1 MSGMRLWIGTSTM
14 LTLVLADACGGE
26 GPPAGQSRP
35 VTSTPAPSGVPPEF
49 RPACGHPGATVVVR
63 HEPVTVAHAT
73 CDLTGVTVEMK
84 NCGGAVVPHLGE
96 GVGTS
101 SGITVSVDRKSG
113 DVTVSVPGPCGN
125 Y

>member
-1 MSGMRLWIGTSTM
+1 MTGMRWWVGTSTV
-14 LTLVLADACGGE
+14 LTVVLAAGCGGE
-26 GPPAGQSRP
+26 APPSNESRP
-35 VTSTPAPSGVPPEF
+35 ATTTPAASGVPPEF
-49 RPACGHPGATVVVR
+49 REACGHPGATVVVR

-84 NCGGAVVPHLGE
+84 NCGGAVVPHPGE

-101 SGITVSVDRKSG
+101 SGITVSVDRKTR

>member
-1 MSGMRLWIGTSTM
+1 MSDMRSWVGTATM
-14 LTLVLADACGGE
+14 LTFIAADGCGGE
-26 GPPAGQSRP
+26 AAPADQSRP
-35 VTSTPAPSGVPPEF
+35 ATSTPSISGVPPEF
-49 RPACGHPGATVVVR
+49 REACGHPGATVVVR

-84 NCGGAVVPHLGE
+84 NCGGAVVPHPGE
-96 GVGTS
+96 GVGTRS
-101 SGITVSVDRKSG
+101 RITVSVDGKTR

>member
-14 LTLVLADACGGE
+14 LTFILAAGCGGE
-26 GPPAGQSRP
+26 APPAGQSRP
-35 VTSTPAPSGVPPEF
+35 VTSTAAASGVPPEF
-49 RPACGHPGATVVVR
+49 REACGHPGATVVVR

-84 NCGGAVVPHLGE
+84 NCGGAVVPRPGE
-96 GVGTS
+96 GVGSS
-101 SGITVSVDRKSG
+101 SGIAVSVDRKSR
-113 DVTVSVPGPCGN
+113 DVTVSTNGPCGS